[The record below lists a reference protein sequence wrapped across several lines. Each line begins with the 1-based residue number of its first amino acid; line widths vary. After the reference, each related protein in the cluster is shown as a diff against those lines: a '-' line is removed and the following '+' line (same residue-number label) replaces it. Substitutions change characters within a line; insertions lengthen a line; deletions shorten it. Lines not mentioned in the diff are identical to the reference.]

1 MLPVEIHPIQDAL
14 VLRAR
19 GSELLILANHVAE
32 LKKLKSAGDFS
43 KYFLH
48 EALVNRP
55 ARKLFEAWLRKD
67 GSLWARIYKTVQ
79 TIETSNAQPAAAPSK
94 KEASSVKPTHEAEQ
108 PKAEQPKAVPP
119 KSDKKS
125 GGKSETPSKVAAK
138 QETKPLAAKSAKKD
152 SASPTKADSKKEA
165 PKAKAK
171 PAVKTPSKAAA
182 KTATKPSAKKPSK

>member
-79 TIETSNAQPAAAPSK
+79 TIESSNAQPAAAPTK
-94 KEASSVKPTHEAEQ
+94 KEASSTKPTD
-108 PKAEQPKAVPP
+108 KAEQPKAVTP

-125 GGKSETPSKVAAK
+125 AGKSETPAKADAKKETKPVAAK
-138 QETKPLAAKSAKKD
+138 AAKKESASSAK
-152 SASPTKADSKKEA
+152 ADAKKEM
-165 PKAKAK
+165 PKAK
-171 PAVKTPSKAAA
+171 PAAKTPSKSAA

>member
-79 TIETSNAQPAAAPSK
+79 TIESSNAQPAATPAK
-94 KEASSVKPTHEAEQ
+94 KEVSSAKPTHEAEQ
-108 PKAEQPKAVPP
+108 PKTGAP

-125 GGKSETPSKVAAK
+125 AGKSDTPAKADAKKETKPVAAK
-138 QETKPLAAKSAKKD
+138 AAKKESVSSAK
-152 SASPTKADSKKEA
+152 ADAKKEM

-171 PAVKTPSKAAA
+171 PAAKTPSKSAA
-182 KTATKPSAKKPSK
+182 KTVTKPSAKKSSK